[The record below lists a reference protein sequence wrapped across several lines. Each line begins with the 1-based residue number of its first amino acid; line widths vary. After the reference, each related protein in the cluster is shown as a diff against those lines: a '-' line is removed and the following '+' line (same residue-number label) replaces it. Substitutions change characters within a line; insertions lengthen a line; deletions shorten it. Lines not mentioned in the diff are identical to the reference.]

1 MADALWSGRKFRTF
15 SVTDEYK
22 REALRIE
29 IDTRLPAAR
38 GDPGLERT
46 GGYPWCIPV
55 HSPDNGPE
63 FIAKALAD
71 QAASK
76 GIGLNHIQPGKPT
89 QKNAYLERFNK
100 TYRTEVLDCYVFE
113 LLQEVGDMAQ
123 DWLQRYNHHRP
134 QASWGRWWLSAA

>member
-15 SVTDEYK
+15 NVTDEYK

-29 IDTRLPAAR
+29 IDTSLPAAR
-38 GDPGLERT
+38 VIRVLTELLNIHGASLSI
-46 GGYPWCIPV
+46 CL
-55 HSPDNGPE
+55 DNGPG

-71 QAASK
+71 RAASK

-100 TYRTEVLDCYVFE
+100 TYPVKQFPKLC
-113 LLQEVGDMAQ
+113 
-123 DWLQRYNHHRP
+123 
-134 QASWGRWWLSAA
+134 S

>member
-15 SVTDEYK
+15 NVTDAYK

-29 IDTRLPAAR
+29 IDTSLPAAR
-38 GDPGLERT
+38 GDPALERT
-46 GGYPWCIPV
+46 GGYPWCTSV

-100 TYRTEVLDCYVFE
+100 TYLPY
-113 LLQEVGDMAQ
+113 
-123 DWLQRYNHHRP
+123 
-134 QASWGRWWLSAA
+134 